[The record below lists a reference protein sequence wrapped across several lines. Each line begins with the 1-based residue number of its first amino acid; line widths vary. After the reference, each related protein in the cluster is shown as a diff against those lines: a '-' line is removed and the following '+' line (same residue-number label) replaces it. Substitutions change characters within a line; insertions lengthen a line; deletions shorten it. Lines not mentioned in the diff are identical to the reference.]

1 MMVCW
6 LKLIGKIWGLSELRL
21 GLNKDKNRP
30 PTDLVETES
39 Q

>member
-21 GLNKDKNRP
+21 NLNNEQNPP
-30 PTDLVETES
+30 PTGLVETES